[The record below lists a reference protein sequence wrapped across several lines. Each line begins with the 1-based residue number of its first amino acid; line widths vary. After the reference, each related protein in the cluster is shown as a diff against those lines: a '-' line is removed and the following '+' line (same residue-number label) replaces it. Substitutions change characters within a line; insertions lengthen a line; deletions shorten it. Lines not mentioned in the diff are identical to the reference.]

1 MSREKKRKID
11 KLTASEKKILDS
23 MVESG
28 ATFTHIAEY
37 FQEKGHDISR
47 FTVSRYAKDWERIA
61 EKIEESKRKAKVFF
75 REIRK
80 YPPTD
85 MSEVLE
91 QIINSQVMDAVI
103 NPDFQEKLMEADPVA
118 LGNMISSIQNSAIQR
133 EKLKLKFR
141 EEFEARKEKMKP
153 AVNKTLKEKG
163 MDKETRKVVIDEIN
177 SILMGDG

>member
-23 MVESG
+23 MIESG
-28 ATFTHIAEY
+28 ATFTHISEY

-47 FTVSRYAKDWERIA
+47 HSIGRYAKDWERIKD
-61 EKIEESKRKAKVFF
+61 KIEDSKRKAKLFF

-91 QIINSQVMDAVI
+91 QIIQSQVMDAII
-103 NPDFQEKLMEADPVA
+103 NPEFQEKLMEADPVA
-118 LGNMISSIQNSAIQR
+118 LGNMVSSIQNSAIQR

-141 EEFEARKEKMKP
+141 EEYEARKERMEP
-153 AVNKTLKEKG
+153 AVNAKLKDKG
-163 MDKETRKVVIDEIN
+163 IDKETRTVVIDEIDK
-177 SILMGDG
+177 ILMGE